1 MFTSLSD
8 SYYLIWT
15 NVYLG
20 IKHNGK
26 IAENKQ
32 NIGRT
37 SQTMNHHA
45 PTSNEHENIQ
55 SWWTLFQK

>member
-55 SWWTLFQK
+55 SW